1 MRRPRGPAATAA
13 LAAALMA
20 ASAGVGYLGAA
31 ALDGPGP
38 GAGRSAGEMADRPA
52 GTARTL
58 PRAPAPAPRTLSAPP
73 DPAPPPETAPRTQP
87 APAAPEEPPAAPEKP
102 PATPPPRHR
111 DEVALAPEPAPPEPA
126 PPAKLTVREPSPPP
140 GTVRIP
146 PGAAPSGSDAARR
159 ILAGRLADAAPGSR
173 TASDLRHT
181 LRLARRFLDPGAE
194 VPAGRRST
202 IARTVRDA
210 AWWYAGHRAPPRR
223 VLLRDADGII
233 LTYRP
238 GQGFAVNP
246 VATTGRWRGLNAG
259 LPPERLAEP
268 FLEMGVERSVPGRRF
283 LVWEYYDVADDPG
296 AIAPGASAMAQ
307 ARVALLMAHAFRRT
321 GDRRFAAAGRA
332 ALAAFTVSVDRG
344 GVRSDVRGPADPSTS
359 PWYVE
364 RAYPGADPWKGGAL
378 NGFMVALLNL
388 RGAASAFE
396 GSPPTQ
402 STARLARSLA
412 DRGAES
418 LVRFLPLHD
427 SGTWSRYGLVTP
439 GRAPGG
445 YLADRSYHCYHV
457 RLLRR
462 LAAIY
467 PRATFAETADR
478 WQGYAAAAGV
488 GCEVPRA

>member
-13 LAAALMA
+13 LAAALVA

-38 GAGRSAGEMADRPA
+38 APRIGQLADGPADRPVA
-52 GTARTL
+52 PVGAVPPPEPAPAATAPPETR
-58 PRAPAPAPRTLSAPP
+58 PAPAPEPP
-73 DPAPPPETAPRTQP
+73 PSTPEPPGPPKPPQKPAPR
-87 APAAPEEPPAAPEKP
+87 
-102 PATPPPRHR
+102 RG
-111 DEVALAPEPAPPEPA
+111 DELTFAPEPAPPEPA
-126 PPAKLTVREPSPPP
+126 PPARLAVREPPPPP
-140 GTVRIP
+140 GAVRIP
-146 PGAAPSGSDAARR
+146 AGAAPSGHDAARR
-159 ILAGRLADAAPGSR
+159 ILVARLVAAAPGSR
-173 TASDLRHT
+173 TASDLRRT
-181 LRLARRFLDPGAE
+181 LALARRFLEPEGG
-194 VPAGRRST
+194 VPEGRRAT

-210 AWWYAGHRAPPRR
+210 AWWYAGHAAPPRR

-268 FLEMGVERSVPGRRF
+268 LLEMGVARAVRGRRF

-307 ARVALLMAHAFRRT
+307 ARVALLMANAFRRT
-321 GDRRFAAAGRA
+321 GDRRFADAGRA
-332 ALAAFTVSVDRG
+332 ALAAFTVPVDRG
-344 GVRSDVRGPADPSTS
+344 GVRSDVRGPADPAPS

-388 RGAASAFE
+388 RGAAAAF
-396 GSPPTQ
+396 GASPETR

-412 DRGAES
+412 DRGAVS

-427 SGTWSRYGLVTP
+427 TGSWSRYGLVTP

-445 YLADRSYHCYHV
+445 YLADRAYHCYHV

-467 PRATFAETADR
+467 PRATFAGTAER

-488 GCEVPRA
+488 GCEVPPA

>member
-1 MRRPRGPAATAA
+1 VEPVPTRPAPAEEPAPVETAP
-13 LAAALMA
+13 
-20 ASAGVGYLGAA
+20 
-31 ALDGPGP
+31 GPGP
-38 GAGRSAGEMADRPA
+38 KPSP
-52 GTARTL
+52 
-58 PRAPAPAPRTLSAPP
+58 
-73 DPAPPPETAPRTQP
+73 
-87 APAAPEEPPAAPEKP
+87 PPAAPGRPPEKP
-102 PATPPPRHR
+102 APRHR
-111 DEVALAPEPAPPEPA
+111 DELTLAPEPPPPEPA
-126 PPAKLTVREPSPPP
+126 PPAKLTVRDPSPPP

-146 PGAAPSGSDAARR
+146 AGAAPSGYDAARR
-159 ILAGRLADAAPGSR
+159 ILVARLAAAAPDSR

-181 LRLARRFLDPGAE
+181 LALARGFLEPDAG
-194 VPAGRRST
+194 VPEGRRST

-210 AWWYAGHRAPPRR
+210 AWWYAGHAAPPRR
-223 VLLRDADGII
+223 VLLRDGDGII

-268 FLEMGVERSVPGRRF
+268 FLEMGVDRSVPGRRF

-321 GDRRFAAAGRA
+321 GDRRFAEAGRA
-332 ALAAFTVSVDRG
+332 ALAAFTVPVDRG
-344 GVRSDVRGPADPSTS
+344 GVRSDVRGPADPATS

-388 RGAASAFE
+388 RGAAAAFDR
-396 GSPPTQ
+396 SPATR
-402 STARLARSLA
+402 STGRLARGLA

-439 GRAPGG
+439 GRAPGS
-445 YLADRSYHCYHV
+445 YLADRAYHCYHV

-462 LAAIY
+462 LAQIY
-467 PRATFAETADR
+467 PRATFGETADR

-488 GCEVPRA
+488 GCDAPAG